1 MLSNSDWLRMQA
13 DAAAVRL
20 DRSFEIAFRRGD
32 VTLAAQAVRVEGV
45 NRAAYTLTSQAA
57 REARSAVVLF
67 GAMDLDVQVEDR
79 FTLDG
84 VLYRVVFVAVNRDV
98 DTQAEAVAVE

>member
-1 MLSNSDWLRMQA
+1 M
-13 DAAAVRL
+13 V
-20 DRSFEIAFRRGD
+20 I
-32 VTLAAQAVRVEGV
+32 
-45 NRAAYTLTSQAA
+45 
-57 REARSAVVLF
+57 F

-84 VLYRVVFVAVNRDV
+84 VLFRVVFVAVNRDV